1 MRIEVVSELEAIAGG
16 LTDQLREAGFAV
28 ERIDGETDKFELC
41 VGNQVRIDEISA
53 VLLALKPLLPS
64 VRMIDDRDDDVI
76 VFSCGGDA
84 ALGQYNVKLYC
95 DSNEFATL
103 LRRDISQLGFGDSG
117 VQVSRQDVNVLK
129 YGGATPAAR
138 QMLRWVLARHNVRVT
153 EEKAWGSDDH
163 DIWLYLRDPRFDGRS
178 MKESVPVEIYG
189 DDLAATMALQAHMR
203 ELGYRNCSV
212 RLLDPDTRP
221 RFLLEPGSF
230 GRDEGELLALTSA
243 IWGFLQAR
251 GVDASRHP
259 LKVDDPDPAM
269 PTRVLLPLGA
279 WASGALRP
287 TSGEWKERWPI
298 TVRTDDEQAAQP
310 LVDALHALGF
320 TGVRREAL
328 PLASV
333 GFTLRWGGIVG
344 VPAVADALRGALE
357 RQIGELGASTAV
369 PLAVVEGERDD
380 DAVLIDFPTRE
391 IDEDGLLRRLEAAAS
406 RWEFKLRAERLEDY
420 DLLVPRLRAMH
431 WQQFETET
439 ASSISEAQV
448 QYGGAPAPLAEH
460 VAALVHRLVGVR
472 CVVRKAWDDDDSS
485 IWLSLP
491 ERHSLETEV
500 APQGVDLSA
509 WFARGPRPLGQ
520 RGLVEVSAS
529 HVRVGDVQLPRRT
542 VQPPHPLAPA
552 PELFDH
558 YCLDQRTAETLL
570 HVAEAVALAEPCLLE
585 GETSVSKTSI
595 VQYLASLL
603 QQPLVRLNL
612 NGQTDAGELIGRFL
626 PQGSPETL
634 PLSLDELAESAELLQ
649 PMTQQI
655 LRQARAEAR
664 PLTRVE
670 VQQVMARERI
680 TQHPWRWQ
688 DGLIV
693 SAMRLGWWVV
703 LDELNLAEPQI
714 LERLNSVLERD
725 PSLVLTEHDNEVLGP
740 GGTPIHP
747 SFRIF
752 ATMNPAEYAGRSA
765 LSPAYRDRWRGYVFV
780 HPPGEAEY
788 VAMLRA
794 LVYGVRPDVQ
804 VRGATFRGQP
814 GPAPMAGL
822 AEVPGID
829 SFLVALARFH
839 TALEGAVGRGG
850 NRGAGLGARRKERYV
865 FTRRGLLSVLD
876 YIAHATVVQGQ
887 SPTWAMRAALARTYI
902 GRVGNVADQQVVL
915 QLLDAAGIGPST
927 WRVEGR
933 VEPGG
938 GGR

>member
-1 MRIEVVSELEAIAGG
+1 MRIEVVSELDGVASGVTE
-16 LTDQLREAGFAV
+16 QLREAGFAV
-28 ERIDGETDKFELC
+28 EQVERETEKFELC
-41 VGNQVRIDEISA
+41 VGKQVRIDEISA
-53 VLLALKPLLPS
+53 VLQALKPLLPS
-64 VRMIDDRDDDVI
+64 VRMVEDRDDDVI
-76 VFSCGGDA
+76 EFACGADA
-84 ALGQYNVKLYC
+84 LLSQYNVKIYC
-95 DSNEFATL
+95 DSNEFSAL
-103 LRRDISQLGFGDSG
+103 LRRDINELGFSDSG
-117 VQVSRQDVNVLK
+117 GQVSRQDVNILK
-129 YGGATPAAR
+129 YGGATPAVR
-138 QMLRWVLARHNVRVT
+138 QMLRWVLARHRIRVT
-153 EEKAWGSDDH
+153 EEKAWGSDDN

-178 MKESVPVEIYG
+178 LKESVGVEIYG
-189 DDLAATMALQAHMR
+189 DDLAATMALQGHLR
-203 ELGYRNCSV
+203 EQGYRNCSV
-212 RLLDPDTRP
+212 RLLDPETRP

-230 GRDEGELLALTSA
+230 GRDEGEQLALSSA

-251 GVDASRHP
+251 GVDPSRHP
-259 LKVDDPDPAM
+259 LKVEDADPAM

-298 TVRTDDEQAAQP
+298 TVRTDDEAAAQP
-310 LVDALHALGF
+310 LVDALHGLGF
-320 TGVRREAL
+320 TGVRTEGL
-328 PLASV
+328 PSASV
-333 GFTLRWGGIVG
+333 GFALRWGAVVA
-344 VPAVADALRGALE
+344 VPAVADVIRGALE
-357 RQIGELGASTAV
+357 RAIGALGGSSAV
-369 PLAVVEGERDD
+369 PLAVVEAARDD
-380 DAVLIDFPTRE
+380 DAVTIDLPTRE
-391 IDEDGLLRRLEAAAS
+391 IDDEGLLRRLEAAAS

-420 DLLVPRLRAMH
+420 DLLVPRLRAMR

-439 ASSISEAQV
+439 ASSVSEAQV
-448 QYGGAPAPLAEH
+448 QYGGAPAALAEH
-460 VAALVHRLVGVR
+460 VASLVHRTVGVR
-472 CVVRKAWDDDDSS
+472 CAVRKAWDDDDTS

-491 ERHSLETEV
+491 ERHTVDNE
-500 APQGVDLSA
+500 APPQGVDLSA
-509 WFARGPRPLGQ
+509 WFARGPRALGQ
-520 RGLVEVSAS
+520 RGLVEVGAS
-529 HVRVGDVQLPRRT
+529 VVRVGDVELPRRT
-542 VQPPHPLAPA
+542 GAPHPLAPA
-552 PELFDH
+552 PRLFDH

-570 HVAEAVALAEPCLLE
+570 HVAEAVALGEPCLLE

-603 QQPLVRLNL
+603 QQPVVRLNL

-626 PQGSPETL
+626 PQGSPEAL

-655 LRQARAEAR
+655 LRQARADAR

-788 VAMLRA
+788 AAMLRA
-794 LVYGVRPDVQ
+794 LVHGSRPDVQ
-804 VRGATFRGQP
+804 IRGASFRGQP
-814 GPAPMAGL
+814 GEAPMAGL
-822 AEVPGID
+822 ADVPGID
-829 SFLVALARFH
+829 AFLQALARFH

-850 NRGAGLGARRKERYV
+850 NRGGGLGARRKERYV

-876 YIAHATVVQGQ
+876 YIAHAVVVQGQ
-887 SPTWAMRAALARTYI
+887 APTWAMRVALARTYV

-915 QLLDAAGIGPST
+915 QLLDAAGIGPNT
-927 WRVEGR
+927 WRVDSQ
-933 VEPGG
+933 PGQ